1 MVVYT
6 TAHVERIGNDIS
18 FRHCIYSYPERY
30 GKFPLG
36 HIRPGSTGL
45 YALGRY
51 VNLQE
56 SKGEENKRINMEQK
70 PMAVVGAG
78 LVGSLLAIYLSQR
91 GYKVELFE
99 RRDDMRVGNMA
110 GGRSIN
116 LALSDRGWKAL
127 RGVGIADEIMKIA
140 IPMKGR
146 MIHDIEG
153 RTNLLPYGKE
163 GDAIYSVS
171 RGGLNCLLMSLAEEK
186 GSKIHF
192 NKRCKN
198 ISLKDASLILED
210 GVTKE
215 ESHFSASR
223 IFGTDGAFSATR
235 LQVQLSTDRF
245 EYSQH
250 YLNYGYKELV
260 IPPAANGGFAM
271 EKNCL
276 HIWPRGKFM
285 MIALPN
291 IDSSFTCTLF
301 FPFEGE
307 ESFSTLTTK
316 ESVKKFFDK
325 TFPDAV
331 PLMPTLLHD
340 FFHNPSASL
349 VTVKCFPWNVE
360 DKMLLLGDAA
370 HAIVPFYGQ
379 GMNCGFED
387 CMVLNEI
394 MEKHLNKQDDEA
406 AWKKVFEEIG
416 QLRKTNSD
424 AIAELAIANFIEM
437 RDLVTHPDFI
447 LQKKIE
453 AHFSSKHPDKWL
465 PLYSMVTFSDLSYS
479 YALNKGREQDA
490 IMRKVLSTPNI
501 ADKWNSAE
509 VEEMMLGLVKANG

>member
-1 MVVYT
+1 MN
-6 TAHVERIGNDIS
+6 E
-18 FRHCIYSYPERY
+18 
-30 GKFPLG
+30 
-36 HIRPGSTGL
+36 
-45 YALGRY
+45 
-51 VNLQE
+51 
-56 SKGEENKRINMEQK
+56 K
-70 PMAVVGAG
+70 PIAVVGAG

-99 RRDDMRVGNMA
+99 RRDDMRTGDIT

-127 RGVGIADEIMKIA
+127 KGVGIADEVMKIA

-146 MIHDIEG
+146 MIHDVAG
-153 RTNLLPYGKE
+153 KTNLLPYGKE
-163 GDAIYSVS
+163 GQAIYSVS
-171 RGGLNCLLMSLAEEK
+171 RGGLNCLLMSLAETK

-198 ISLKDASLILED
+198 ISLKDAALILED
-210 GVTKE
+210 AITKE
-215 ESHFSASR
+215 EIYFSASR

-235 LQVQLSTDRF
+235 LQMQLSTDRF

-250 YLNYGYKELV
+250 YLNYGYKELH
-260 IPPAANGGFAM
+260 IPSTASGGFAM

-291 IDSSFTCTLF
+291 IDGSFTCTLF

-307 ESFSTLTTK
+307 ESFSTLKTE
-316 ESVKKFFDK
+316 ESVKKFFNK

-340 FFHNPSASL
+340 FFHNPSSSL
-349 VTVKCFPWNVE
+349 VTVKCFPWSVE

-387 CMVLNEI
+387 CTVLNEV
-394 MEKHLNKQDDEA
+394 MEKYLKKSGEES
-406 AWKKVFEEIG
+406 AWGKIFEEI
-416 QLRKTNSD
+416 QRLRKPDSD
-424 AIAELAIANFIEM
+424 AIAELAVANFIEM

-479 YALNKGREQDA
+479 YALNKGKEQDE

-501 ADKWNSAE
+501 AEKWNSKE
-509 VEEMMLGLVKANG
+509 VEEMMLGLVNSIS